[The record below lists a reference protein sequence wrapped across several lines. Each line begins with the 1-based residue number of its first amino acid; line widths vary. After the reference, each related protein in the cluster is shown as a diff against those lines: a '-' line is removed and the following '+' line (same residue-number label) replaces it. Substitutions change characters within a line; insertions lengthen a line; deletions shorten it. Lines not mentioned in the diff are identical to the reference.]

1 MPQIPACG
9 RLKQEHHGSHRQTL
23 YQQQKENVPTNFS
36 LIFFEVRG
44 IESLQPNLA

>member
-1 MPQIPACG
+1 MSQIPACE
-9 RLKQEHHGSHRQTL
+9 RLKQEHHGLHWQTL

-36 LIFFEVRG
+36 LMFFEGRG